1 MGWERERKR
10 EYLVRITTLA
20 CGRAEYGGG
29 GEMRERYLHEE
40 IICLTLL
47 FTEM

>member
-10 EYLVRITTLA
+10 EYLVRIMTLA
-20 CGRAEYGGG
+20 CGRAEYGG